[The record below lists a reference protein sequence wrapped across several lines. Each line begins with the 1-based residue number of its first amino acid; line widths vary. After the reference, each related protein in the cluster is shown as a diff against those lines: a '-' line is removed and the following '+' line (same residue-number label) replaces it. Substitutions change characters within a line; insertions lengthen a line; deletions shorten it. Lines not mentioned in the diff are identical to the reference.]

1 MQLGQDIRYAFRKLR
16 RTPGFALTGIQTL
29 ARGVGAT
36 RANVL
41 RTAPTRAATMIA
53 GGVAAGAL
61 LTLLAS
67 RAIAAVL
74 PEVYDSHRIHVA
86 HLSASQAAVFLV
98 FSAALFLI
106 GLLAAMPPARRAP
119 SIEPMTALRME

>member
-16 RTPGFALTGIQTL
+16 RTPGFALTAILTL
-29 ARGVGAT
+29 ALGVGAT
-36 RANVL
+36 RANVV
-41 RTAPTRAATMIA
+41 RTIATRAAAMIA
-53 GGVAAGAL
+53 GGAAAGAL

-67 RAIAAVL
+67 RAIGAVL
-74 PEVYDSHRIHVA
+74 PEVYDSHRIHA
-86 HLSASQAAVFLV
+86 ADLSASQAMILLV
-98 FSAALFLI
+98 LSATLFLI